1 MSLDSVVWLA
11 ALIALLV
18 IEGATANLVTIWFAA
33 GAAAALVLSLF
44 FNNMLVQLLV
54 FTLVSLA
61 ALVLTK
67 PLVHK
72 LRNQRMTPTNADRNL
87 GRTATVLEAIGPDAP
102 GRVRLDGV
110 DWRACVRSGE
120 TLHPGDRCRVI
131 DIQSTVLIVEPQPE
145 PAVL

>member
-33 GAAAALVLSLF
+33 GAAVTLLLSLF
-44 FNNMLVQLLV
+44 FHSLPVQLLV
-54 FTLVSLA
+54 FALASLA

-67 PLVHK
+67 PFVRK
-72 LRNQRMTPTNADRNL
+72 LREQRVVPTNADRNI
-87 GRTATVLEAIGPDAP
+87 GRSATVLEPIGPDTP

-110 DWRACVRSGE
+110 DWKACVRSGD
-120 TLHPGDRCRVI
+120 TLQPGDRCRVT